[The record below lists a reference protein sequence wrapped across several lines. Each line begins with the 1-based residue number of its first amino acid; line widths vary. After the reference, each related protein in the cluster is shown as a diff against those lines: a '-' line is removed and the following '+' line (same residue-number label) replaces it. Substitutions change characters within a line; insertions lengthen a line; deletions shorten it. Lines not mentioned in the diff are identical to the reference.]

1 MKLYFKTLLLSALSA
16 AAFTSCQQSE
26 LSDLADV
33 NENNSVN
40 QGLPNDVLVFSS
52 RDNLKEA
59 IDLIKSGCDGKVA
72 TRAAVNVYGAS
83 DFKSLVESNKEKLYS
98 TLTPEQIA
106 EVENDEDDLE
116 YCPDDSVIADYAF
129 AQLLNEARE
138 IQVADTVYRY
148 FANGVA
154 YTSAENRAELRT
166 IDAEVAQYE
175 PGPQAVQGQN
185 MDATEP
191 FDYNTIGIGGVT
203 FVPYYYG
210 SDVIYS
216 DLQSQG
222 SPLTLK
228 DGTYISGTNV
238 RDVNYNSKGDGGWFH
253 RVWNSIWGKNILAI
267 NKISKKKR
275 LRLGLY
281 DQDYI
286 VYANIGIKVKMQ
298 KKVVGIWWNCK
309 ASELRLGW
317 SAIELKCKM
326 PKPVKTYF
334 PSSEMPGALHEEPKF
349 PDMLRCKFPF
359 KDDEELLFH
368 IPLVDYDVTNKD
380 IVNVLNS
387 GLSIAAKR
395 LPRILKQL
403 FDQTPKNRKGV
414 YAAEDK
420 WIYSIVSPD
429 EISGKDK
436 RKLNKK
442 FYEVLKPFAL
452 DFGYAFS
459 GGLFFKG
466 VEFDDVQ
473 EVKFGRGVVYA
484 AVEYNGVWH
493 ACRITK
499 DK

>member
-16 AAFTSCQQSE
+16 AALTSCQQSE

-33 NENNSVN
+33 NGNNSVN

-83 DFKSLVESNKEKLYS
+83 DFKSLVESNKEKLYA

-191 FDYNTIGIGGVT
+191 FDYNTISIGGVT

-228 DGTYISGTNV
+228 DGTYIPGTNV

-267 NKISKKKR
+267 TKFSKKR
-275 LRLGLY
+275 RMRLGFY
-281 DQDYI
+281 DQNYI
-286 VYANIGIKVKMQ
+286 IYANIGIKVKMQ

-317 SAIELKCKM
+317 SAIELKYKM

-334 PSSEMPGALHEEPKF
+334 SSSEMSGTSKEPKY
-349 PDMLRCKFPF
+349 PDSWRCKYPF
-359 KDDEELLFH
+359 KSNDELLFH
-368 IPLVDYDVTNKD
+368 IPLVNYDVTTKD
-380 IVNVLNS
+380 VVNALNS
-387 GLSIAAKR
+387 GLSTAAKR
-395 LPRILKQL
+395 APYMLKQL
-403 FDQTPKNRKGV
+403 FDQTPKDQKGIYTV
-414 YAAEDK
+414 DDK
-420 WIYSIVSPD
+420 WIYSIVSAD
-429 EISGKDK
+429 EITGKDK
-436 RKLNKK
+436 RKMEKK
-442 FYEVLKPFAL
+442 FYAKWGSFRI
-452 DFGYAFS
+452 DFGFAFD
-459 GGLFFKG
+459 GGMSFKG
-466 VEFDDVQ
+466 IDIDAADKAEL
-473 EVKFGRGVVYA
+473 GRGVVYA
-484 AVEYNGVWH
+484 AVKYNGVWRG
-493 ACRITK
+493 CRITK
-499 DK
+499 DN